1 MANTLATRKQAEA
14 IKQRMSEIRTELPY
28 DVDDARRRVRQLSD
42 WKYHLA
48 RHPLPVLAVAV
59 GIGYLLVPKKHSGGE
74 GGGRGSAI
82 GHCNCSAADT
92 QTASPPTVKRGFVG
106 GVTGA
111 IASLAMRQLT
121 SIAASQINHLLSKP
135 KTP

>member
-42 WKYHLA
+42 WKYHMA
-48 RHPLPVLAVAV
+48 RHPLPVLAVAA
-59 GIGYLLVPKKHSGGE
+59 GIGYLLVPKKQSGSE
-74 GGGRGSAI
+74 TGGRSSAT
-82 GHCNCSAADT
+82 GHCDCSSADGQAA
-92 QTASPPTVKRGFVG
+92 AKPTVKRGFVG
-106 GVTGA
+106 GITGA
-111 IASLAMRQLT
+111 LASLAMRQLT
-121 SIAASQINHLLSKP
+121 SIAANQINHLLSKP